1 MSQKVSTYQES
12 YEPLDD
18 FAASPS
24 WSMEAYADGLMNEL
38 FSDIDGVLDGS
49 GNLPSEPVQPE
60 YVSLQT
66 ITVPQVVLPSALVL
80 PNTGGV
86 QQPAAALSTVVVDR
100 ADQQRRL
107 SRWFGIILL
116 VAASAT
122 AGIAALLWLTG
133 HRGLQSEL
141 QTSLTPERQLQA
153 KAEADAK
160 FIDYMQRALETIDQK
175 QVEAGQV
182 ASLPANLNNK
192 VPTVSPG
199 SQALVPRNPANVLE
213 RVYIPVYQ
221 PPRPNTLALP
231 SIPLS
236 NLPQTTA
243 PALPRVVLPR
253 PVVPPRPV
261 PSRPV
266 APAPSATATQSSS
279 TASTL
284 DATHTLTGVMDL
296 GSKSAALFAVDGVTH
311 RIQLGESIGS
321 TGWTLVEVANNQA
334 VVRRNGEVRSIY
346 VGQKL

>member
-1 MSQKVSTYQES
+1 MSYQAS

-60 YVSLQT
+60 YISLQT
-66 ITVPQVVLPSALVL
+66 ITVPQIVLPATLAL
-80 PNTGGV
+80 PNTGQEF
-86 QQPAAALSTVVVDR
+86 QQLAALSTVVVDP
-100 ADQQRRL
+100 ANNKQRRL

-122 AGIAALLWLTG
+122 AAIAALLWLAG
-133 HRGLQSEL
+133 HREL
-141 QTSLTPERQLQA
+141 NRSGQASPAPERQLQL
-153 KAEADAK
+153 KAEGDAK
-160 FIDYMQRALETIDQK
+160 FIDYMERALENIDQK
-175 QVEAGQV
+175 RVGIGQV
-182 ASLPANLNNK
+182 ASVSPNQLTAQLPA
-192 VPTVSPG
+192 VPPG
-199 SQALVPRNPANVLE
+199 SQALAPRTPANVLE

-221 PPRPNTLALP
+221 PPRPAMSLPSLP
-231 SIPLS
+231 SIS

-243 PALPRVVLPR
+243 PALPRMILPR
-253 PVVPPRPV
+253 PVVPSRPV

-266 APAPSATATQSSS
+266 AVAPALSSATAPQSSS
-279 TASTL
+279 TASVL
-284 DATHTLTGVMDL
+284 SGTHTLTGLMDL

-311 RIQLGESIGS
+311 RIQVGESIGS

-334 VVRRNGEVRSIY
+334 IIRRNGEVRSIY